1 MNVLFRN
8 PDAFKAKTFD
18 EAVVKME
25 KLIEL
30 HSGPRHWATNIISA
44 TRDLLPEYE
53 EQFIHYL
60 ANPSSGTGDL
70 EFSQQMETLTLN
82 EIKANGKHPGIDLDQ
97 MQTYKIE
104 KTIGNTAYI
113 TVNAAKD
120 TDDEKLQE

>member
-60 ANPSSGTGDL
+60 ANPSWGSRIQ
-70 EFSQQMETLTLN
+70 S
-82 EIKANGKHPGIDLDQ
+82 
-97 MQTYKIE
+97 
-104 KTIGNTAYI
+104 NT
-113 TVNAAKD
+113 
-120 TDDEKLQE
+120 

>member
-25 KLIEL
+25 KLIEE
-30 HSGPRHWATNIISA
+30 HSGPQHWASNILSA
-44 TRDLLPEYE
+44 TRDLLPQYE

-60 ANPSSGTGDL
+60 ANPSSGKGDV

-82 EIKANGKHPGIDLDQ
+82 EIKANGKHPGVDLDQ

-113 TVNAAKD
+113 TVNAAEES
-120 TDDEKLQE
+120 DDEKLQE

>member
-1 MNVLFRN
+1 
-8 PDAFKAKTFD
+8 
-18 EAVVKME
+18 ME

-60 ANPSSGTGDL
+60 ANPSSDTGDL
-70 EFSQQMETLTLN
+70 EFSQQMETLNIN
-82 EIKANGKHPGIDLDQ
+82 EIKANGNHPGVDLDQ